1 MYKCWVSG
9 SEGVLI
15 KINNNSRR
23 FYLMKS
29 VLFAISST
37 MSRFSSS
44 VLIFPLYSVQTIS
57 PKEQS

>member
-1 MYKCWVSG
+1 
-9 SEGVLI
+9 
-15 KINNNSRR
+15 
-23 FYLMKS
+23 MKS